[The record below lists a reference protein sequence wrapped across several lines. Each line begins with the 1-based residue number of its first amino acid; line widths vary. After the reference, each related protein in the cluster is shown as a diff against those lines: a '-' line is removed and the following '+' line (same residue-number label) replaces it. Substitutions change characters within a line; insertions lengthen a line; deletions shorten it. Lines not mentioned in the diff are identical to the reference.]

1 MNYTKSE
8 EEHAENVIRSIAD
21 SGVDLLV
28 VGGSISD
35 ICLHYCE
42 KYKLMVVRIMS
53 KFELKRLC
61 KCLSAQA
68 LARLGAPTEEEMGTA
83 DEVYVTEIGSQKVT
97 LFKRDSEDC
106 RLATLVLRGS
116 TQNTMDDIER
126 AVDDAVHT
134 YRCMLKD

>member
-21 SGVDLLV
+21 AGVDLLV

-68 LARLGAPTEEEMGTA
+68 LARLGAPSQEELGTA
-83 DEVYVTEIGSQKVT
+83 DEVYVTEIGS
-97 LFKRDSEDC
+97 
-106 RLATLVLRGS
+106 
-116 TQNTMDDIER
+116 
-126 AVDDAVHT
+126 
-134 YRCMLKD
+134 